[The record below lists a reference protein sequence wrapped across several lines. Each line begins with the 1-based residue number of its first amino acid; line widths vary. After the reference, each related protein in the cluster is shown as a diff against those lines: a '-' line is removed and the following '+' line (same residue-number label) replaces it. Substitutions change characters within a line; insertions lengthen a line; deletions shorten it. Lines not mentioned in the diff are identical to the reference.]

1 MRSSGIPSPAVL
13 CSSSLTHTRSD
24 RELREEKA
32 RAKAEQQ
39 AKLAAEEAKKR
50 EQAQI
55 RPQGTWLTV
64 CHFTSV

>member
-13 CSSSLTHTRSD
+13 CSSSHTRSD

-55 RPQGTWLTV
+55 RPQGKWLTV